1 MKDEKDLKVKNYTNG
16 EVTIVWKPELCYHS
30 KNCVDNLPA
39 VFDPEKRPW
48 INAEGASSDQI
59 ISTVRKCP
67 SGALTYF
74 LNETSQSMPI
84 DQPNKSGTQKIEVAP
99 NGPYIV
105 EGNISLKLPNG
116 EEVIRSKKTALC
128 RCGASN
134 SKPFCD
140 GSHVKIN
147 FSGD

>member
-74 LNETSQSMPI
+74 LNETGQPMPI
-84 DQPNKSGTQKIEVAP
+84 DQPNEPGTQKIEVAP

-116 EEVIRSKKTALC
+116 EEVTRSKKTALC
-128 RCGASN
+128 RCGASS

-140 GSHVKIN
+140 GSHVKID
-147 FSGD
+147 FSDD